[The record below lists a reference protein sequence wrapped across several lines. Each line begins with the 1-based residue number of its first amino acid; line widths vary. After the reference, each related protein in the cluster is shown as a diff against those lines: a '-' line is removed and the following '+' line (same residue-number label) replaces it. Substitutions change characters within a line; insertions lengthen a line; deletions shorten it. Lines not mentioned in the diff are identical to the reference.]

1 MSSLASLI
9 VAHLQG
15 NAAFKYVAG
24 AREFGAS
31 LVTPPI
37 DKMPAVFVLPYSES
51 YGDNSLLN
59 GVRQTGPQQVALV
72 LEVAVRAAVGANVH
86 DPFEAPAAAL
96 KAALHGWQPDPEDGE
111 LLLVS
116 GQLLEPRPT
125 HLAYQYVF
133 KRDHTERT

>member
-1 MSSLASLI
+1 MSLASAI
-9 VAHLQG
+9 VTRLQG
-15 NAAFKYVAG
+15 NAAFRYVAG
-24 AREFGAS
+24 AREFGQS

-51 YGDNSLLN
+51 YGGNDLLN
-59 GVRQTGPQQVALV
+59 RVRQTGPQQVALI
-72 LEVAVRAAVGANVH
+72 LMVAVRTAIGANVH
-86 DPFEAPAAAL
+86 DPFESPVAAL
-96 KAALHGWQPDPEDGE
+96 KACLLGWQPDPEDGE

-133 KRDHTERT
+133 QRDHTERT

>member
-1 MSSLASLI
+1 MSLASAI
-9 VAHLQG
+9 VTRLQS
-15 NAAFKYVAG
+15 NAAFRYVAG
-24 AREFGAS
+24 AREFGQS

-37 DKMPAVFVLPYSES
+37 DKMPAVFVLPYSET
-51 YGDNSLLN
+51 YGDNSLIN

-72 LEVAVRAAVGANVH
+72 LEVAVRAAIGANVH

-96 KAALHGWQPDPEDGE
+96 KAALHGWQPAPEDGV

-133 KRDHTERT
+133 QRDHTERS